1 MSGRFSF
8 SLPFRPS
15 LIAASLLAAASLA
28 HANSGVTL
36 FGVVDLGVRHVSN
49 SKGSLTSMTS
59 GNNSTSRW
67 GLRGEEDLGGGL
79 KASFWLESTLS
90 SDTGA
95 MGTGNIAWDRR
106 STLSLSGGFGELRL
120 GRDYTPMFRAYSSA
134 DIFGYVGA
142 AGMGT
147 FYSSSASNVVAR
159 AFGAGSTNTSLARTN
174 NSIQYYTPAGWGGF
188 YANAMVSAGE
198 SNANAGDFDF
208 HGLRLGYRHQET
220 DVSVYSGRTD
230 LSTSPS
236 DFSLQ
241 GVVGST
247 RWNSLRFTAGL
258 AQMRFQDARQSNLSL
273 GLEWLLGPGSVRAI
287 YHRINQSGATAAQ
300 VSVDGDD
307 AQALGLGYVHNLS
320 KRTAVYGTTMFVSN
334 KGAGKFVV
342 PGGAAGIAGGSSS
355 RGYEL
360 GLRHQF

>member
-1 MSGRFSF
+1 MFGRFDS
-8 SLPFRPS
+8 SLPLRPS
-15 LIAASLLAAASLA
+15 LIASSLLAAASLA
-28 HANSGVTL
+28 HANSSVTL

-49 SKGSLTSMTS
+49 SQGSLNSMTS

-79 KASFWLESTLS
+79 KASFWLESTIA

-95 MGTGNIAWDRR
+95 IGTGNVAWDRR
-106 STLSLSGGFGELRL
+106 STLSLSGAFGELRL

-134 DIFGYVGA
+134 DTFGYVGA
-142 AGMGT
+142 AGMGML
-147 FYSSSASNVVAR
+147 YSSSASNVVAR

-174 NSIQYYTPAGWGGF
+174 NSIQYYTPEAWGGF
-188 YANAMVSAGE
+188 YANAMIAGRE
-198 SNANAGDFDF
+198 SNTHAGDFDF
-208 HGLRLGYRHQET
+208 HGLRLGYRNKST
-220 DVSVYSGRTD
+220 DVSLYSGKTD

-247 RWNSLRFTAGL
+247 RWNQLRFTAGL

-273 GLEWLLGPGSVRAI
+273 GAEWLLGPGSVRAI
-287 YHRINQSGATAAQ
+287 YHRINQSGATATG
-300 VSVDGDD
+300 VRVDADD

-320 KRTAVYGTTMFVSN
+320 KRTALYGTTMFVSN
-334 KGAGKFVV
+334 KGGGKFAV
-342 PGGAAGIAGGSSS
+342 PGGAAGMAGGSSS
-355 RGYEL
+355 RGYEV